1 MRYTAYLAVFAG
13 LLLMLPT
20 THADGE
26 GQIEGEIELAHRNVN
41 VDGEQRKYDEDFDG
55 QSSGTYVDRLNVG
68 WLNESSDWVDFA
80 RIELEGFGG
89 SEPYQ
94 RSAFKLG
101 KKDRWDLRFTSTKQD
116 YMYNLF
122 ELVDNEDGA
131 AWDAERRRDLLSL
144 RIHATE
150 KVSAVVQ
157 YRNNRRSGDSLFMK
171 DVSRDVFRLE
181 APLDAESE
189 GLTVGVDAKLGKV
202 NLVFRQALN
211 DYTNN
216 IVQET
221 EGDLGIDLSNA
232 TQLDSYHWMQ
242 RDNTEQDWTTLILQA
257 PVTKRVAL
265 TLSAAGTLLGDE
277 EITSDVTVEQL
288 GIAFNGLEFGGT
300 CAISGATCSNDA
312 TCDAIT
318 AGDVCVAD
326 TGIST
331 ARLDGDTMIVEFD
344 AAIRI
349 AAPLTAHLSYKS
361 YNRELDGTLDRD
373 LDGDGTFEDLDGD
386 ATPGS
391 VTRFD
396 QEVDTITALLDYQPH
411 RQVRVRAGYRTMSR
425 SLERSGYGGVR
436 DTNFDSDNDDT
447 LILGLTAR
455 PARWL
460 RLSADFEDGEMDMAF
475 TNVSHFMKT
484 QTRFRATVTPRQ
496 GMRFNATYRNWDN
509 ENISPNI
516 RPVPPAID
524 NNSTVDGT
532 AWSVD
537 WTHAAG
543 DNVSYLLRYTDTEVD
558 GSTAILFDTAGF
570 GAVAPGS
577 SDFLNDN
584 SQILG
589 RLDYRRDAWHCYVM
603 ASSIEAD
610 GFNNVI
616 DLTLPTPS
624 VLNNL
629 VIMQEYMDSEVGVS
643 YTFESGLRVGGAYRH
658 FDYDD
663 VNDLLDYDGNHVVVR
678 AGLRF

>member
-1 MRYTAYLAVFAG
+1 
-13 LLLMLPT
+13 
-20 THADGE
+20 
-26 GQIEGEIELAHRNVN
+26 
-41 VDGEQRKYDEDFDG
+41 
-55 QSSGTYVDRLNVG
+55 
-68 WLNESSDWVDFA
+68 
-80 RIELEGFGG
+80 
-89 SEPYQ
+89 
-94 RSAFKLG
+94 
-101 KKDRWDLRFTSTKQD
+101 
-116 YMYNLF
+116 MYNLF
-122 ELVDNEDGA
+122 ELVGNEDGA
-131 AWDAERRRDLLSL
+131 FWDAERRRDELSL

-150 KVSAVVQ
+150 KITAVVQ

-171 DVSRDVFRLE
+171 DISRDVFRLE
-181 APLDAESE
+181 APLDVESE
-189 GLTVGVDAKLGKV
+189 GVTVGVDAKLGKV

-216 IVQET
+216 ILQET
-221 EGDLGIDLSNA
+221 EGDLGVDIGNNTS
-232 TQLDSYHWMQ
+232 LDSYHWMQ
-242 RDNTEQDWTTLILQA
+242 RDNTEQDWTTLVLHA
-257 PVTKRVAL
+257 PAGKRVDL

-277 EITSDVTVEQL
+277 EISSDVAVEQL
-288 GIAFNGLEFGGT
+288 GINFAGFEFGGT

-312 TCDAIT
+312 TCNAIT

-331 ARLDGDTMIVEFD
+331 ARLDGDTMIVDFD
-344 AAIRI
+344 AAIRL
-349 AAPLTAHLSYKS
+349 AAPLTAHLNYKS
-361 YNRELDGTLDRD
+361 YSRELDGTLDRD

-386 ATPGS
+386 STPGS
-391 VTRFD
+391 VTRLD

-425 SLERSGYGGVR
+425 SLERSGFGGVR
-436 DTNFDSDNDDT
+436 DTDFDSDNDDT
-447 LILGLTAR
+447 LILGVTAR

-460 RLSADFEDGEMDMAF
+460 RLAADFEDGEMDMAF
-475 TNVSHFMKT
+475 TNVSHFMRT
-484 QTRFRATVTPRQ
+484 QTRFRATVTPKQ
-496 GMRFNATYRNWDN
+496 GMRLNATYRDWDN

-524 NNSTVDGT
+524 NDSKVDGT

-543 DNVSYLLRYTDTEVD
+543 DHVSYLLRYTDTEVD

-584 SQILG
+584 TQFQG
-589 RLDYRRDAWHCYVM
+589 RVDYRNDDWHGYVM
-603 ASSIEAD
+603 VSSVEAD
-610 GFNNVI
+610 GFNNVL

-629 VIMQEYMDSEVGVS
+629 IIMQEFVDSEIGLS
-643 YTFESGLRVGGAYRH
+643 RMFDSGLRVGAAYRF

-663 VNDLLDYDGNHVVVR
+663 VNDLLDYDGSHLTVR
-678 AGLRF
+678 AGFTF